1 MRKPNKAL
9 LRNSLVTERTDVQEN
24 SEHALDGGALLH
36 KVRYFEDVCEQYVKC
51 AKNKYT
57 TYTIIFDGY
66 SHGFS
71 TKDHEHIRRR
81 AKQSNIEVHFTES
94 AKYSIK
100 QDVFL
105 ANGVN
110 KSRFIIMLSKNLRQ
124 TGNKVVECK
133 EDADTHIVRC
143 ALELATTGVHV
154 NFVADDT
161 YVALLLLYHWNDT
174 MADITVTFER
184 TKASFSIKSSINSH
198 SSLLKPYLLVLH
210 SSNGC
215 DTMSAI
221 HMKGKTSLLKKIETS
236 LQVCQMLD
244 TLRDP
249 NADQLDVG
257 AARIE
262 LFLQMYGGKESLA
275 SSRYVISYT
284 YQHSNNTVH
293 K

>member
-1 MRKPNKAL
+1 
-9 LRNSLVTERTDVQEN
+9 
-24 SEHALDGGALLH
+24 
-36 KVRYFEDVCEQYVKC
+36 
-51 AKNKYT
+51 
-57 TYTIIFDGY
+57 
-66 SHGFS
+66 
-71 TKDHEHIRRR
+71 
-81 AKQSNIEVHFTES
+81 
-94 AKYSIK
+94 
-100 QDVFL
+100 
-105 ANGVN
+105 
-110 KSRFIIMLSKNLRQ
+110 MLSKNLRR

-143 ALELATTGVHV
+143 ALELATTSVQV

-161 YVALLLLYHWNDT
+161 DVALLLLYHWNDT
-174 MADITVTFER
+174 MADITVTFKR

-198 SSLLKPYLLVLH
+198 SSLLKPYFLVLH

-236 LQVCQMLD
+236 LQVRQLG
-244 TLRDP
+244 TLRDL
-249 NADQLDVG
+249 NADQLGVG

-275 SSRYVISYT
+275 SLRYAISYT
-284 YQHSNNTVH
+284 YQHSNNTVQ